1 VSSLYNPAHRPAQ
14 QPFYLA
20 LAASLILH
28 VAILFAPEFA
38 PKPPP
43 PPKRPAATRIEATL
57 ARPTLKAVPQ
67 DAPPAVP
74 PAVPSRPAAP
84 PPPAIT
90 KPARP
95 DTKVSPSP
103 AISPAPSTPSAPPT
117 PPAPKWSAAEKDDM
131 NKFLRELDDN
141 AKNKPATTATQASVA
156 TAGQAG
162 KKTTKP
168 EDDTGELLT
177 RIPNTPPV
185 DPFSL
190 QMYLDGL
197 VKKLNRSSAFVKN
210 DPRSKGVKV
219 AAVLIR
225 INPNGSLR
233 NFQVLNTGDQHDE
246 IAFIQSVVERAV
258 PFPAFSPDMKVSAS
272 ELKMLICIVPA
283 HLSDGGGF
291 GFSRSAD
298 GRRC

>member
-1 VSSLYNPAHRPAQ
+1 MSSLHPPSQR
-14 QPFYLA
+14 PFYLA

-28 VAILFAPEFA
+28 VAVLFAPERA
-38 PKPPP
+38 PEP

-57 ARPTLKAVPQ
+57 AKPTLKTAPQ
-67 DAPPAVP
+67 ATTPQ
-74 PAVPSRPAAP
+74 PAAP
-84 PPPAIT
+84 PPVA
-90 KPARP
+90 A
-95 DTKVSPSP
+95 
-103 AISPAPSTPSAPPT
+103 APT
-117 PPAPKWSAAEKDDM
+117 PPAPTRSNPKVLAAEKPQTPQPEAKTSPTPPTPQWSAAEKDDM

-141 AKNKPATTATQASVA
+141 TKNKPPATQPSVA
-156 TAGQAG
+156 TAGQPG
-162 KKTTKP
+162 RKTVKP
-168 EDDTGELLT
+168 EDDVGELLE

-197 VKKLNRSSAFVKN
+197 VKKLNRSSAFVRN

-233 NFQVLNTGDQHDE
+233 SFQVLNAGDQRDE

-258 PFPAFSPDMKVSAS
+258 PFPAFSPDMKISAS
-272 ELKMLICIVPA
+272 ELRMLICIVPA
-283 HLSDGGGF
+283 HMSDGGGF
-291 GFSRSAD
+291 GFSRSSD